1 MVNFTI
7 DKNCVLPTGKVG
19 FYYIL
24 TSEIKKRLN
33 IVSVT
38 LVDIIMIT

>member
-7 DKNCVLPTGKVG
+7 DKNRALPTGEVG